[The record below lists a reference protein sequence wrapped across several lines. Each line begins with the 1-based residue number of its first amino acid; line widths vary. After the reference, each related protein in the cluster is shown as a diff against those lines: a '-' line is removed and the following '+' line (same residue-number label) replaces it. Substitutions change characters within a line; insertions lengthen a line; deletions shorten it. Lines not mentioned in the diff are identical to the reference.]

1 MNDLYWY
8 AKWCT
13 IGFTVGFFIGYG
25 VDIMDNIIAEVVG
38 WSTLTAIVIAA
49 HKGVFW
55 LMTNNIL
62 EYFI

>member
-1 MNDLYWY
+1 
-8 AKWCT
+8 
-13 IGFTVGFFIGYG
+13 
-25 VDIMDNIIAEVVG
+25 MDTLIAEIVG
-38 WSTLTAIVIAA
+38 WSTLTAIVIAV

>member
-1 MNDLYWY
+1 MVYNRFHCGFLYRLR
-8 AKWCT
+8 
-13 IGFTVGFFIGYG
+13 G
-25 VDIMDNIIAEVVG
+25 DIVDNIIAEVVG
-38 WSTLTAIVIAA
+38 WSTLTALVIAV

>member
-1 MNDLYWY
+1 VYNRLY
-8 AKWCT
+8 C
-13 IGFTVGFFIGYG
+13 GFLYRLWSS
-25 VDIMDNIIAEVVG
+25 IMDNIIAEVVG
-38 WSTLTAIVIAA
+38 WSVLTALVIAA

>member
-13 IGFTVGFFIGYG
+13 IGFTVGFFPRLRG
-25 VDIMDNIIAEVVG
+25 DNMANIIAEVVG
-38 WSTLTAIVIAA
+38 WSTLTALVIAA

>member
-1 MNDLYWY
+1 MVHNRHGGRFCHRLWGWD
-8 AKWCT
+8 
-13 IGFTVGFFIGYG
+13 
-25 VDIMDNIIAEVVG
+25 MDTIIAEVVG

>member
-1 MNDLYWY
+1 MVYNRLH
-8 AKWCT
+8 CG
-13 IGFTVGFFIGYG
+13 IFSRLRG
-25 VDIMDNIIAEVVG
+25 DNMADIIAEVVG
-38 WSTLTAIVIAA
+38 WSTLTALVIAA

>member
-1 MNDLYWY
+1 MVYNRFHCGIFPRLWGDN
-8 AKWCT
+8 
-13 IGFTVGFFIGYG
+13 V
-25 VDIMDNIIAEVVG
+25 DNIIAEVVG
-38 WSTLTAIVIAA
+38 WSTLTAFVIAV